1 MKNLTKRELLQ
12 WQLRAN
18 IISSTH
24 YDDALNEILKEEEEA
39 GQQVQ
44 DLIKNV
50 SNYQEFVAQ
59 LGKLASD
66 PKVTAFL
73 KTGNMDGNETDDKFT
88 ATAKPIAV
96 TELRPTQN
104 EIDVKGSLFWPLTKP
119 DAMTKCLS
127 NAPITIKAPVVTY
140 AGKWIIDGHH
150 RWSQLYSMNKN
161 GQINCIDL
169 SGPKLNPIDVL
180 KVVQLAIAAD
190 LGEVPVASVKGQN
203 LLKMPQ
209 STLKKYVKATIQD
222 SCAKILI
229 PKIQKGGSNDKP
241 EEGGE
246 VSENVSKSDAQIAAN
261 YIWKN
266 VESMQG
272 TSQPA
277 PGAPKRDFMP
287 QTDDATNAMSMIA
300 KGDINYHP
308 PYVKESTKMLINIL
322 EESVKKSLL

>member
-1 MKNLTKRELLQ
+1 MDNLSKRELLE
-12 WQLRAN
+12 WQVRAN
-18 IISSTH
+18 IITPQT
-24 YDDALNEILKEEEEA
+24 YDKKLKQLLQEDVA
-39 GQQVQ
+39 QDVQ

-50 SNYQEFVAQ
+50 ANYQEFVSQ

-66 PKVTAFL
+66 PKVVAFL
-73 KTGNMDGNETDDKFT
+73 KSGERDGSETDDKFT

-96 TELRPTQN
+96 TALRPTQN

-119 DAMTKCLS
+119 DAMTKCMS
-127 NAPITIKAPVVTY
+127 DAPITIKAPVVTY

-180 KVVQLAIAAD
+180 KIVQMAIAAD
-190 LGEVPVASVKGQN
+190 IGKVPQADVKGQN
-203 LLKMPQ
+203 LLKMPEPNV
-209 STLKKYVKATIQD
+209 KKYVKATIQD

-229 PKIQKGGSNDKP
+229 PKIQKNNTGEEP
-241 EEGGE
+241 EQGNN
-246 VSENVSKSDAQIAAN
+246 VSESNTSKSDAQIAAN

-266 VESMQG
+266 IESMQK

-277 PGAPKRDFMP
+277 AGAPKRNFMP
-287 QTDDATNAMSMIA
+287 QTDDAKDALNMIA
-300 KGDINYHP
+300 KGAVNFNE
-308 PYVKESTKMLINIL
+308 PYVAESTKKLTNMLK
-322 EESVKKSLL
+322 ESIKKSSF